1 MNELQHLVDD
11 VAQRL
16 DAPAVLE
23 DRAQRMVV
31 YSSHDDPID
40 DIRRDSILRRTT
52 PPPVVAWFR
61 EFGIAEATEPVR
73 IPSHPDLGILGRLC
87 VPVRFRDQLVG
98 FLWLIDDDGHLG
110 PEQVAEVVSAARTA
124 AVLMYGDELTS
135 RLASDLLRNLL
146 SPSEELRT
154 SVARELV
161 DLGGFPTRR
170 SSAVVVVQACDEA
183 GHPVE
188 VGPAIAE
195 ALWELS
201 RESVAEGALRLAN
214 DDHGVLL
221 VPDPDGDRSRKLAT
235 AACAAVQGRVARG
248 DGDGGD
254 IRVVAGVG
262 EPQERLAAAFSSYRQ
277 ARLAANTAAV
287 LPSLGDVAEWARLG
301 VFRAL
306 ALLPPDDAL
315 DSALDPRLRPL
326 LDEANR
332 ELASTVEAWLDL
344 AGDVQRTAAKLHM
357 HRATLYYR
365 LKRVEELC
373 GVDLK
378 SGDDRLAVHLGLK
391 LVRLTGTHRA

>member
-1 MNELQHLVDD
+1 MGELQHLVDD

-16 DAPAVLE
+16 AAPAALE

-31 YSSHDDPID
+31 YSSHGGPID

-52 PPPVVAWFR
+52 PPPVMSWFR
-61 EFGIAEATEPVR
+61 EYGITEATGPVR
-73 IPSHPDLGILGRLC
+73 IPSHPEMGILGRLC
-87 VPVRFRDQLVG
+87 VPARFRDQLVG

-110 PEQVAEVVSAARTA
+110 PDAVAEAVSAARTA

-161 DLGGFPTRR
+161 DLGGFPARR
-170 SSAVVVVQACDEA
+170 PSAVVVVQVCDDE
-183 GHPVE
+183 GRPLELGPVM
-188 VGPAIAE
+188 AE

-201 RESVAEGALRLAN
+201 REAAAEGALRLAN
-214 DDHGVLL
+214 GDHGVLL
-221 VPDPDGDRSRKLAT
+221 TPD
-235 AACAAVQGRVARG
+235 AAG
-248 DGDGGD
+248 DGPRRLAAAARDVVAARAGRD
-254 IRVVAGVG
+254 RAARVVAGVG
-262 EPQERLAAAFSSYRQ
+262 EPQARLASAYASYRQ

-287 LPSLGDVAEWARLG
+287 LPSLGEVTEWARLG

-326 LDEANR
+326 LDESNR
-332 ELASTVEAWLDL
+332 ELAATVESWLDL
-344 AGDVQRTAAKLHM
+344 AGDVQRTARRLHM

-373 GVDLK
+373 AVDLK
-378 SGDDRLAVHLGLK
+378 AGDDRLAVHLGLK
-391 LVRLTGTHRA
+391 LVRLAGATRRT